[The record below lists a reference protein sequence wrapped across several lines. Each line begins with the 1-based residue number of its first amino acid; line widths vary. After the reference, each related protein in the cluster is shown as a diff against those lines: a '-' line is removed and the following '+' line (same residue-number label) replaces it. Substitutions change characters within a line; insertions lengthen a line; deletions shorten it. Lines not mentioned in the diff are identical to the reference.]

1 MESYDYLKEESPR
14 GDNDLFQINEEL
26 GNTEQIKKEL

>member
-14 GDNDLFQINEEL
+14 GDNDLFEGNEEQAQQ
-26 GNTEQIKKEL
+26 EQIKKEL

>member
-14 GDNDLFQINEEL
+14 GDNDLFQVNEKLDE
-26 GNTEQIKKEL
+26 TEQIKKEL